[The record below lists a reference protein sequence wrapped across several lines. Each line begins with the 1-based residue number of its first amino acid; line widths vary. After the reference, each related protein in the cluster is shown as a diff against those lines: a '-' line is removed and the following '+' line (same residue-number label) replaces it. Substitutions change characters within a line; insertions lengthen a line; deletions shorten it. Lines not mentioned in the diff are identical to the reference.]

1 MSPLQWPRA
10 RKNKTVTVVDVDE
23 ESCSEFDDSPGYCSS
38 DYDYSSCYSISGDD
52 FEDSD
57 FRDDYF
63 WDDYFRDDYFW
74 DDYLDDRS
82 SLYSF

>member
-23 ESCSEFDDSPGYCSS
+23 ESCSEFDDSPIDDDSS
-38 DYDYSSCYSISGDD
+38 EYEFVDD

-57 FRDDYF
+57 FSDDYF
-63 WDDYFRDDYFW
+63 RDDYFRDDYFW
-74 DDYLDDRS
+74 DDYLEYDYEDDRS
-82 SLYSF
+82 SLHS